1 VNEPGEPRTPADH
14 YRAEIAK
21 ITAVAERLREADAA
35 RAAELERLLAVL
47 DDRMGRVGERTG
59 MSELSV
65 RTHWETAL
73 DAMWAEPWMTVRPF
87 PRPDPDAD
95 PGRLTAYE
103 QQMYAAHQ
111 DLMSLVH
118 RTRFGFRR

>member
-1 VNEPGEPRTPADH
+1 MSEPAEPTTPADL

-21 ITAVAERLREADAA
+21 ITAVAERLREAEAA

-87 PRPDPDAD
+87 PRPDPEAD
-95 PGRLTAYE
+95 PGRLMAYE

-111 DLMSLVH
+111 DLMALVH